1 MSAEPAPPAPPPP
14 PTACPLCSTPVPAT
28 ALRCEVCGMTLA
40 GTVGRPAMFTRRTL
54 WLWAA
59 CLFVIYLV
67 VLVVVATV
75 PD

>member
-1 MSAEPAPPAPPPP
+1 MSAEPVPSTPSPP
-14 PTACPLCSTPVPAT
+14 PTACPLCRAPVPAT
-28 ALRCEVCGMTLA
+28 ALRCESCGMTLA
-40 GTVGRPAMFTRRTL
+40 GTAGRRAMFTRGTL

-59 CLFVIYLV
+59 CLLAIYLV